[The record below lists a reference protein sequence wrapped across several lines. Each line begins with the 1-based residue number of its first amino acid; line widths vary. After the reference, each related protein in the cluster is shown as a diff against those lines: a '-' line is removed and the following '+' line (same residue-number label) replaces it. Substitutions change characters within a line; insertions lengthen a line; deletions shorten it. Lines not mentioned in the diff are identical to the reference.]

1 MDDQKELR
9 CSFCGAASN
18 EVEKLIKGVS
28 LINGINAYICNV
40 CISDGFD
47 LIQEH
52 KSLKKSSVG
61 RKSLKSDYPT
71 PKEIVVHLEQF
82 VIGQQRAK
90 KILAVG
96 VYNHYKR
103 IGKSTKTELS
113 KANIMIVGPTG
124 SGKTHIVENIAKF
137 LKVPFATVDATSLT
151 EAGYVGDD
159 VDSILVRLLQSAD
172 GDVKKAERGIVYI
185 DEIDKI
191 AVRESRGRDI
201 GGEGV
206 QQSLLKML
214 EGSAVTI
221 STTGKK
227 NGHGPQEQIETKNIL
242 FICGGAF
249 SGMTDKS
256 NHAKKTLGLSAGSA
270 EQKKEEAEEKVKA
283 KDLVKYG
290 MIPEF
295 VGRFPVLAELKALAI
310 EDMVKILTEPK
321 NSIVKQYQELL
332 MLDGV
337 KLEFTQ
343 EFLEEVAKKATAEGT
358 GARGLRAIMEPV
370 LTDIMFDA
378 PDDPKEII
386 ITIEH
391 LEEKK

>member
-1 MDDQKELR
+1 VDDQKELR
-9 CSFCGAASN
+9 CSFCGAGSN
-18 EVEKLIKGVS
+18 EVEKLIKGM
-28 LINGINAYICNV
+28 NAYICNV

-52 KSLKKSSVG
+52 KSLKKASSK
-61 RKSLKSDYPT
+61 KSSKNEYPT
-71 PKEIVVHLEQF
+71 PKEIVTHLDQF
-82 VIGQQRAK
+82 VIGQDTAK
-90 KILAVG
+90 KTLSVG

-103 IGKSTKTELS
+103 VGRSTKTELAKS
-113 KANIMIVGPTG
+113 NILIVGPTG
-124 SGKTHIVENIAKF
+124 SGKTHIVENIAKY

-159 VDSILVRLLQSAD
+159 VDSVLVRLLQAAD

-191 AVRESRGRDI
+191 ASRESRGRDI

-214 EGSAVTI
+214 EGSTVSI
-221 STTGKK
+221 NPSGKK
-227 NGHGPQEQIETKNIL
+227 NGHSPLEQMETKNIL

-256 NHAKKTLGLSAGSA
+256 NNAKRIVSLSSTD
-270 EQKKEEAEEKVKA
+270 QKQAEAEERVRH
-283 KDLVKYG
+283 KDIIKYG

-295 VGRFPVLAELKALAI
+295 VGRFPVLAELKALRI

-321 NSIVKQYQELL
+321 NSLVKQYQELL
-332 MLDGV
+332 SLDGV

-343 EFLEEVAKKATAEGT
+343 EFLEAVAKKANDEGT
-358 GARGLRAIMEPV
+358 GARGLRAILEPI

-378 PDDPKEII
+378 PEASETAKEVTV
-386 ITIEH
+386 TIEY
-391 LEEKK
+391 LEKK

>member
-1 MDDQKELR
+1 MDDSKELR
-9 CSFCGAASN
+9 CSFCGAGSN
-18 EVEKLIKGVS
+18 EVEKLIKGV
-28 LINGINAYICNV
+28 NAYICNV

-52 KSLKKSSVG
+52 KSLKKTAG
-61 RKSLKSDYPT
+61 KKSTKNEYPT
-71 PKEIVVHLEQF
+71 PKEIVTHLEQF
-82 VIGQQRAK
+82 VIGQERAK
-90 KILAVG
+90 KILSVG

-113 KANIMIVGPTG
+113 KSNILIVGPTG

-137 LKVPFATVDATSLT
+137 LRVPFATVDATSLT

-172 GDVKKAERGIVYI
+172 GDEKKAERGIVYI

-214 EGSAVTI
+214 EGSAVSI
-221 STTGKK
+221 NPSGKK
-227 NGHGPQEQIETKNIL
+227 NSHGPMVTIETKNIL
-242 FICGGAF
+242 FICSGAF

-256 NHAKKTLGLSAGSA
+256 NNTKRTLGLSSDD
-270 EQKKEEAEEKVKA
+270 QKQEEAESKISA
-283 KDLVKYG
+283 KDIVRYG

-295 VGRFPVLAELKALAI
+295 VGRFPIIAEIKALKI
-310 EDMVKILTEPK
+310 EDLVKILTEPK

-332 MLDGV
+332 ALDGV
-337 KLEFTQ
+337 KLDFSQ
-343 EFLEEVAKKATAEGT
+343 EFLEAVADKATTEGT
-358 GARGLRAIMEPV
+358 GARGLRAIMEP
-370 LTDIMFDA
+370 LLIDIMYDA
-378 PDDPKEII
+378 PDGGSKEI
-386 ITIEH
+386 T
-391 LEEKK
+391 LTADDLKEKK

>member
-9 CSFCGAASN
+9 CSFCGAGSN
-18 EVEKLIKGVS
+18 EVEKLIKGV
-28 LINGINAYICNV
+28 NAYICNV
-40 CISDGFD
+40 CIGDGYD

-52 KSLKKSSVG
+52 KILKKTASG
-61 RKSLKSDYPT
+61 KKSLKDYPT
-71 PKEIVVHLEQF
+71 PKEIVAHLNNF
-82 VIGQQRAK
+82 VIGQERAK
-90 KILAVG
+90 KTLSVG

-103 IGKSTKTELS
+103 IGKATKTEIS
-113 KANIMIVGPTG
+113 KANILIVGPTG

-159 VDSILVRLLQSAD
+159 VDSILVRLLQASEN
-172 GDVKKAERGIVYI
+172 DVKRAERGIVYI

-191 AVRESRGRDI
+191 ASRESRGRDI

-214 EGSAVTI
+214 EGSTVSI
-221 STTGKK
+221 NPLGKK
-227 NGHGPQEQIETKNIL
+227 NGHGTLEQIETKNIL

-249 SGMTDKS
+249 SGITDKQNNS
-256 NHAKKTLGLSAGSA
+256 KRTLGLSSE
-270 EQKKEEAEEKVKA
+270 EQKTQSETEDRVTA
-283 KDLVKYG
+283 KDIVKYG

-295 VGRFPVLAELKALAI
+295 VGRFPVLAELKALRI

-332 MLDGV
+332 ALDGV
-337 KLEFTQ
+337 KLDFSK
-343 EFLEEVAKKATAEGT
+343 EFLEEVANRATKEGT
-358 GARGLRAIMEPV
+358 GARGLRAIIEPV
-370 LTDIMFDA
+370 MTDIMFDA
-378 PDDPKEII
+378 PENPRE
-386 ITIEH
+386 ITITVEH
-391 LEEKK
+391 LENK

>member
-1 MDDQKELR
+1 M
-9 CSFCGAASN
+9 
-18 EVEKLIKGVS
+18 
-28 LINGINAYICNV
+28 
-40 CISDGFD
+40 
-47 LIQEH
+47 
-52 KSLKKSSVG
+52 
-61 RKSLKSDYPT
+61 
-71 PKEIVVHLEQF
+71 
-82 VIGQQRAK
+82 
-90 KILAVG
+90 AVG

>member
-9 CSFCGAASN
+9 CSFCGAGST
-18 EVEKLIKGVS
+18 EVEKLIKGV
-28 LINGINAYICNV
+28 NAYICNV
-40 CISDGFD
+40 CIIDGHD

-52 KSLKKSSVG
+52 KSLKKISSG
-61 RKSLKSDYPT
+61 KKGGKEYPS
-71 PKEIVVHLEQF
+71 PKEIVAHLEQF
-82 VIGQQRAK
+82 VIGQESAK
-90 KILAVG
+90 KILSVG

-103 IGKSTKTELS
+103 IGKVTKTEIS
-113 KANIMIVGPTG
+113 KSNIIIVGPTG
-124 SGKTHIVENIAKF
+124 SGKTFIVENIAKF

-159 VDSILVRLLQSAD
+159 VDSLLVRLLQSAD
-172 GDVKKAERGIVYI
+172 GDIKKAERGIVYI

-191 AVRESRGRDI
+191 AARESRGRDI

-214 EGSAVTI
+214 EGSVVSI
-221 STTGKK
+221 NPTGKK
-227 NGHGPQEQIETKNIL
+227 NAHGPQEQIETKNIL
-242 FICGGAF
+242 FIVGGAF

-256 NHAKKTLGLSAGSA
+256 NHAKRTVGLSSDS
-270 EQKKEEAEEKVKA
+270 QKKDEEEEKVRH
-283 KDLVKYG
+283 KDIVKYG

-295 VGRFPVLAELKALAI
+295 VGRFPVLAELKALRI

-321 NSIVKQYQELL
+321 NSLIKQYQELL
-332 MLDGV
+332 SLDGV

-343 EFLEEVAKKATAEGT
+343 EFLEAVANRATEEGT
-358 GARGLRAIMEPV
+358 GARGLRAILEPV

-378 PDDPKEII
+378 PDDPKEVLV
-386 ITIEH
+386 TIEN
-391 LEEKK
+391 LKGKK